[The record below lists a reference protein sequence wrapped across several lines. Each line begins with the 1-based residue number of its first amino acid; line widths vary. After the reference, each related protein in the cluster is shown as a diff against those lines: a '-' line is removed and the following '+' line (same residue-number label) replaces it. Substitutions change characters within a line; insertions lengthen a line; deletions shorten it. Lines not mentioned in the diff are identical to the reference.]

1 MGCPPPLMGI
11 STADAEAYPHETP
24 TMTRATVSHRV
35 RLPSREVTPA
45 SGTPV
50 SPPTALATLAL
61 TDYWAFIDLISYRGG
76 AGAFGAI
83 HHELATFV
91 SDSTNPRRL
100 VLMPRGHL
108 KSTICSVGYSL
119 WRIWLN
125 PNVRILVGTASK
137 DLALSFVRE
146 VKQYLEDPDL
156 QNRVWNNRPH
166 ITGPLIPQLEG
177 NSGQRKSKRKRNAGD
192 DDNFDEGY
200 TEALDKKV
208 LWKQDAIQVLRP
220 NIMKEP
226 TLVASSVNSPDTGF
240 HYDVFIADDCVTF
253 KNSGTEAKRQT
264 ILNWI
269 ADQESV
275 VDPFNPKTGL
285 GGEFIMLGTRYYHR
299 DAYGIYS
306 NADLTEEELEE
317 LREEVGEA
325 WAQDEFALFTR
336 NIYANGEDDS
346 DGYLWPERFDARV
359 ISSIRRRMA
368 KQPGGERRFAS
379 QYLNRVYSE
388 ADAELDWG
396 AITSLHAHEVVPEP
410 DRGLVRV
417 TLGGQGATSDR
428 MVVELRPVIAI
439 DPAISQ
445 SSRADYTAIAVVGLT
460 SSHQVVVLDLEVGR
474 FAPSETVELTYALMS
489 KYGLRVLWV
498 DNEKLGQAL
507 NYTFRASFGRHYPIV
522 IKEHNCKGDKLVRL
536 QNRFEPVINGGLMY
550 ATRGVMANKLLQQ
563 NVQFF
568 GNSGV
573 HDDPLDAIDIALE
586 HATPSAMERPPSPG
600 DSSLGGRYA
609 RLTMEGMRRQN
620 KAHTHINTRY
630 GGYYT

>member
-1 MGCPPPLMGI
+1 
-11 STADAEAYPHETP
+11 
-24 TMTRATVSHRV
+24 
-35 RLPSREVTPA
+35 
-45 SGTPV
+45 
-50 SPPTALATLAL
+50 
-61 TDYWAFIDLISYRGG
+61 
-76 AGAFGAI
+76 
-83 HHELATFV
+83 
-91 SDSTNPRRL
+91 
-100 VLMPRGHL
+100 MPRGHL
-108 KSTICSVGYSL
+108 KSTVCSVGLAL

-146 VKQYLEDPDL
+146 VKQYLEDPEL

-166 ITGPLIPQLEG
+166 IPGPLIPQLEG

-220 NIMKEP
+220 SIMKEP
-226 TLVASSVNSPDTGF
+226 TLVATSVNSPDTGF

-253 KNSGTEAKRQT
+253 KNSGTEPKRQT

-306 NADLTEEELEE
+306 NADLTAEELEE
-317 LREEVGEA
+317 LKEDVGEA
-325 WAQDEFALFTR
+325 WGMDEFALFSR
-336 NIYANGEDDS
+336 NIYANGVDDT
-346 DGYLWPERFDARV
+346 DGYLWPERFNARV
-359 ISSIRRRMA
+359 LASIRRRMC

-379 QYLNRVYSE
+379 QYLNRVHS
-388 ADAELDWG
+388 ASDAELSWESI
-396 AITSLHAHEVVPEP
+396 ITLSAHEVDPRP
-410 DRGLVRV
+410 DLGIVRV
-417 TLGGQGATSDR
+417 TLGGQ
-428 MVVELRPVIAI
+428 VVEVRPVIAI

-445 SSRADYTAIAVVGLT
+445 STRADYTAIAVVGLT
-460 SSHQVVVLDLEVGR
+460 SAHQVIALDLVADR
-474 FAPSETVELTYALMS
+474 LTPSETVEQTYELMS

-507 NYTFRASFGRHYPIV
+507 SYTFRASFDKHYAIV
-522 IKEHNCKGDKLVRL
+522 IKEHSCKGDKLVRL

-550 ATRGVMANKLLQQ
+550 ATRAVMANKPFQQ

-568 GNSGV
+568 GSSGV

-586 HATPSAMERPPSPG
+586 HATPSTPPAPTPSDASP
-600 DSSLGGRYA
+600 GGRYA
-609 RLTMEGMRRQN
+609 RLTLEGMRRRSQSPRQ
-620 KAHTHINTRY
+620 HINSRY
-630 GGYYT
+630 GGYYQ